1 MVGNSKDNPPDR
13 PEDSMKNTSTV
24 RKAKASRAK
33 KPKTAE
39 TEEQEKRP
47 DPLMMIPEPNQSSPA
62 VHPEPPA
69 QELPSKNDIP
79 VPTAIKTVPRPSG
92 KRIFIPSGVDR
103 KKGAIIAGVI
113 ILVAIA
119 VLAFAGILHIPAG
132 PLSGGDTVQQAAAME
147 TPTPFIPE
155 TTPVPAVESP
165 NIAETNAETISLVPG
180 PTQVPPDNLLVYFQV
195 ERDPLTRIV
204 SVQYMGG
211 KGQMGVR
218 DVFVRLTRS
227 DGQVLTDTFKPAQ
240 VGSGVELQGTEKED
254 RVEVIVHYFT
264 GDEYKVIDQVFEYK
278 KLF

>member
-1 MVGNSKDNPPDR
+1 MVGNSKDNPPDK
-13 PEDSMKNTSTV
+13 PEDSMKNASLP
-24 RKAKASRAK
+24 RKPKVSRAK

-39 TEEQEKRP
+39 ADEQEKRP
-47 DPLMMIPEPNQSSPA
+47 DPLMMIPEPDQSGPMVDPA
-62 VHPEPPA
+62 APD
-69 QELPSKNDIP
+69 QELLSKKNEPAPSA
-79 VPTAIKTVPRPSG
+79 VKTVPGASG
-92 KRIFIPSGVDR
+92 KRMFLPSGVDR
-103 KKGAIIAGVI
+103 KKGAVIAGVI
-113 ILVAIA
+113 ILIAVA
-119 VLAFAGILHIPAG
+119 VLAFAGVLHIPAG

-227 DGQVLTDTFKPAQ
+227 DGQVLTETFKPAQ